1 MKLHRIPLFAVAA
14 SLALGYANA
23 QTTVATDP
31 VGFVTLS
38 IKGGNPATTALSI
51 PLLDTASV
59 TGQAVGQITGVGAST
74 ITNTNAGW
82 ATNQLSAA
90 AAPYLIQITSGNAA
104 GRMFLIA
111 TNPNTATSLT
121 INSTDILQGNL
132 TNLGVA
138 VGNSYKI
145 VPCDTLNTIFGPNP
159 GMTNPTAA
167 PPAGLGIRGG
177 TSATNSDNVNLIV
190 NGTVRTFFYRTNS
203 NPTNNGWVAT
213 TFGNPASGNMA
224 LPPYAG
230 LQYIR
235 RATSNITFTVTG
247 SVPTSLRRV
256 MVKNSGQTLLA
267 QYWPVNSTV
276 AGLNLQSI
284 PGWVANSNPTNADR
298 ATIVSTNGTSAT
310 YFYDGTNWRQQAFG
324 NPIRGTNPVALG
336 SGIQILKVGSAGG
349 YSTYSNAVPYN
360 LQ

>member
-1 MKLHRIPLFAVAA
+1 MKLHRIPLFALAA
-14 SLALGYANA
+14 SFALGQANA

-31 VGFVTLS
+31 VGFVTVT
-38 IKGGNPATTALSI
+38 IRGGNPTTTALSI
-51 PLLDTASV
+51 PLLDTASI
-59 TGQAVGQITGVGAST
+59 TGQAVGEITGVGANT

-82 ATNQLSAA
+82 GANQLSAVA
-90 AAPYLIQITSGNAA
+90 SPNLIQITSGNAA

-121 INSTDILQGNL
+121 VNATDILQGNL

-138 VGNSYKI
+138 VGDNYKI
-145 VPCDTLNTIFGPNP
+145 VPCDTLLTLFG
-159 GMTNPTAA
+159 TNPVAS
-167 PPAGLGIRGG
+167 LGVRGG
-177 TSATNSDNVNLIV
+177 TSSTNSDNINLIV
-190 NGTVRTFFYRTNS
+190 NGAVRTYFYRTNS
-203 NPTNNGWVAT
+203 TTNGWVAT
-213 TFGNPASGNMA
+213 TFGNPASGNTP

-256 MVKNSGQTLLA
+256 MVKNSGQTLLS
-267 QYWPVNSTV
+267 QYWPANSTV

-284 PGWVANSNPTNADR
+284 AGWRSNTNPANADK
-298 ATIVSTNGTSAT
+298 ATIVSTNGTQAT
-310 YFYDGTNWRQQAFG
+310 YFYDGSNWRQQAFG
-324 NPIRGTNPVALG
+324 NPIRNTNSVALG
-336 SGIQILKVGSAGG
+336 SAILILKIGTNSG
-349 YSTYSNAVPYN
+349 YSTYSNAVPYT